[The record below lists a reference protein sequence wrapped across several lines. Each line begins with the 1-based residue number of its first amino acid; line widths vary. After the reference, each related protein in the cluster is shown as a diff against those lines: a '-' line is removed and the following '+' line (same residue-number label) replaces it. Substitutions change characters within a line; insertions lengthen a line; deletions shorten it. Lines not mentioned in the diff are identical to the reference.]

1 MRLPAL
7 VVLSLFAL
15 VPAAR
20 AQTTCNV
27 IVDVT
32 DTDPNGTNVR
42 DAPSGK
48 AIAVLAQPAGADDW
62 IEVHVTGQS
71 GDWYEIDGAKLIGDS
86 VKSVFKGKGYL
97 HKSVLGVSGLQNGT
111 TIWTDPDTKSR
122 VLDPGAAGDQPV
134 TLLGCSGDFLK
145 VRVRKGTGW
154 TKGVCTNQRTTCA

>member
-1 MRLPAL
+1 MRFPAL
-7 VVLSLFAL
+7 VVLSLIAL
-15 VPAAR
+15 VPVAR

-32 DTDPNGTNVR
+32 DTDPKGTNVR

-48 AIAVLAQPAGADDW
+48 AIAVLAQPSGADDW

-97 HKSVLGVSGLQNGT
+97 HRSVLGVSGLQQGT
-111 TIWTDPDTKSR
+111 TIWADPDTRSR
-122 VLDPGAAGDQPV
+122 VIDPSAAGDQPV

-145 VRVRKGTGW
+145 VHVKKGTGW
-154 TKGVCTNQRTTCA
+154 TKGVCTNQRTTCS

>member
-7 VVLSLFAL
+7 VVLSLLAL

-32 DTDPNGTNVR
+32 DTDPKGTNVR

-48 AIAVLAQPAGADDW
+48 AIAVLAQPTGADDW
-62 IEVHVTGQS
+62 IEVHITGQS

-111 TIWTDPDTKSR
+111 TIWTDPDIKSH
-122 VLDPGAAGDQPV
+122 VIDPDAAGDQPV

-145 VRVRKGTGW
+145 VRVKKGTGW
-154 TKGVCTNQRTTCA
+154 TKGACTNQRTTCA